1 MDRCTS
7 VPPRILMI
15 ASNRN
20 SLLLQFFKK
29 FSLIIETS
37 NKGKVTLSQNK
48 SNFFV
53 VFSLVFEMVY
63 DNPSSSFNTFAQ
75 FGEVDS
81 KEEVVKMFL
90 SHLQNISRIVHI
102 LLRLPKIDI
111 STTLGQLFP
120 SLAVFLLSLL
130 FPWRHK

>member
-53 VFSLVFEMVY
+53 IFSLVFEMVY

-75 FGEVDS
+75 FEGDAS
-81 KEEVVKMFL
+81 KEEVVKMF
-90 SHLQNISRIVHI
+90 V
-102 LLRLPKIDI
+102 
-111 STTLGQLFP
+111 
-120 SLAVFLLSLL
+120 
-130 FPWRHK
+130 